1 MRSFFLILTSLF
13 YWGTS
18 LCPAQTGLVPV
29 PYTTVGS
36 TYTQNFDGL
45 PASGSFSLMGKGPFT
60 LSDPP
65 IRSLNLAGWQLLMTA
80 GSNANAS
87 FATSTGTSTGNGVY
101 SLGNAGSTERSLG
114 SLASST
120 GIYAFGVILT
130 NQTGSILN
138 SFTVS
143 FTAEQWR
150 KGGSTNKN
158 TWTFRYKTSQASQ
171 LSDSGLI
178 AEPRLNFLSL
188 ITTSTASSLNGNLPD
203 NQQRISVTLSGISWK
218 NGEQLLLRW
227 DDADENG
234 SDDIMAIDD
243 FAFSAS
249 LNSGP
254 PLLSN
259 PGADSITSGSALLSV
274 LADDHFQ
281 NTSIR
286 LYYDTNETFSN
297 PIMLHP
303 VPDILP
309 GGSGNTV
316 ITAKLSDLVPGRSY
330 HYYFTA
336 TNLHGEDSSTIK
348 SFTTAITAPS
358 VTTLVPSSVTS
369 STAVLGG
376 SVLDE
381 GGAPV
386 TDRGISWKILGDS
399 TSEERLISM
408 GSGLG
413 NFSQNIRQLPAGTQI
428 EVRAYAINSGG
439 KSYGRVYPFVTPVT
453 IISLGSLSNTTTNA
467 SQVVFLFR
475 TSHTIRG
482 LRTTHFIPVSET
494 ITGASIRS
502 VTGDTSHY
510 TITVATGNGDG
521 TLSIRLQNDSG
532 ISVPIDN
539 TPFTATTSYQID
551 KTPPL
556 IRQIRIPDTSFK
568 IGDTI
573 GVSLTVVP
581 DKENIRLLSG
591 TIASFPLMGFTK
603 VNDSSYSAHSN
614 ITNNGKEIAAA
625 DSIPVL
631 ISLQDETGNTAQYQ
645 LGIHQSSDGIDA
657 RKPSILSVKHPP
669 GNLYK
674 TGDTLD
680 FHVRFSEKVWLSNG
694 SPSLTLTIG
703 TRSRPAIY
711 VSGSGTDSIVLRYI
725 IQPGD
730 ADADGIRTTSSLNM
744 GSSVLKDAAGNTAST
759 SFTNTLPAGSIL
771 VDAIL
776 PVVTF
781 VNPPEP
787 NTYLTGDT
795 LCFRISFSKKV
806 WVDTTLGIPSIELS
820 FGSKKRSAVYLSGSG
835 SNTLLFHYC
844 IQRIDTEAKGI
855 KLSASIFD
863 SAVSLHDAI
872 GNPVNALLRN
882 IGKLDSI
889 FINPLRAT
897 ITGFQVPVERVYPA
911 GDSLVFVADYSET
924 VWVSTLTTVPYL
936 DLNTASG
943 SRKAT
948 YVKGSGTKQLYFVY
962 RIQSR
967 DTDKKG
973 ISLPAMISLGQATIT
988 DENNNPVPLNLPLS
1002 KKDTRIR
1009 LDGIAPQF
1017 VSVET
1022 DTIQVCGSST
1032 SVSLSSFLTVTDD
1045 EINDTLSWEIRPGS
1059 QTAMITGNHCSAT
1072 TKGKIMRPENIHYR
1086 ALENASGL
1094 DTLTAIISDGINRSV
1109 KKILVQITPVIRNN
1123 FITGPEMICAG
1134 EPTSVLQGSFPEGGN
1149 GTYTFTWEWSVLPD
1163 KKQFSKINGL
1173 EKNGMLPIFTDI
1185 KWFRRIV
1192 ESGACSDI
1200 SIPIRIIA
1208 VNNGLWLGKENNSWH
1223 QSGNWCGG
1231 RIPGPVTSV
1240 HVYPDTRYQPEI
1252 RDTASCGYLFMHDN
1266 SNLSIAHIL
1275 RISGGIVANRQQI
1288 DASKGSLVL
1297 QDTVQQ
1303 VISGSSFFLNRIQRL
1318 QINNPGGVKL
1328 TDTLFI
1334 SRELSLQK
1342 GVLSTGDRLL
1352 MLGGAYIGASAA
1364 GTNLSG
1370 KISTVQSITTGR
1382 RVFHFLS
1389 HPFTHNIGLSMIT
1402 DSVDITGENGNQNG
1416 FTNSQTQAASA
1427 FYYNPLKGNDS
1438 TGVEIGW
1445 TAFTNTSGLAANS
1458 WAPMQGIRLLVRGK
1472 PGQGLDGKPAGDG
1485 TNGTY
1490 LPLPVNLHYTGNM
1503 ATGDQERL
1511 LNGSQDNAFHVIGNP
1526 YLSNIDLSKISRS
1539 SGVSRHY
1546 WLWYPGMGKQ
1556 GGYSSFPFA
1565 VNNILPSFGA
1575 FMVETAAGTRQQ
1587 ILFTENSKSA
1597 DPASDPLI
1605 PVRIDDWYHIELR
1618 LESDSIL
1625 WDRLLLLQMD
1635 SARFGYDRNDASK
1648 LLNPDVNFYSHTY
1661 TGKQLSIDARPFT
1674 NESTIPLGLQ
1684 CLQPGIF
1691 RIRIS
1696 AVNLPAS
1703 NTLMLHD
1710 KLLDKWIPLQQD
1722 SNYRF
1727 LVRMDTLTQGNDR
1740 FEICSRKKQ
1749 EDPWLLPEPMEL
1761 SLSPVPATDRLRISF
1776 RAKEKGNTTVRIL
1789 GLSGRLLQTIS
1800 LGIQKEGQAWIPLG
1814 GLLRGIYLLELRCGN
1829 YRSSRIIMKD

>member
-1 MRSFFLILTSLF
+1 MRSFFLILASLF

-45 PASGSFSLMGKGPFT
+45 PASGSFSLTGKGPFT
-60 LSDPP
+60 LSAPP

-101 SLGNAGSTERSLG
+101 SLGNAGSTERALG

-130 NQTGSILN
+130 NQTGSLLN

-150 KGGSTNKN
+150 KGGSTHKN
-158 TWTFRYKTSQASQ
+158 TWTFRYKTGPVSQ
-171 LSDSGLI
+171 LSDSGLV
-178 AEPRLNFLSL
+178 AEPRLNFSSL
-188 ITTSTASSLNGNLPD
+188 ITTSPASSLNGNLPG
-203 NQQRISVTLSGISWK
+203 NQQRISVTLSAISWK

-227 DDADENG
+227 GDADESG

-243 FAFSAS
+243 FTFSAS

-254 PLLSN
+254 PLLSD
-259 PGADSITSGSALLSV
+259 PGADSITTGSARLSV
-274 LADDHFQ
+274 SADDHFQ
-281 NTSIR
+281 HTSIR
-286 LYYDTNETFSN
+286 LFYDTNRAFRS
-297 PIMLHP
+297 PVMLHP
-303 VPDILP
+303 VPDTLP

-316 ITAKLSDLVPGRSY
+316 VTAKLSGLAAGRSY
-330 HYYFTA
+330 YYYFTA
-336 TNLHGEDSSTIK
+336 ANLHGEDSSAIN
-348 SFTTAITAPS
+348 SFTTAVSAPS
-358 VTTLVPSSVTS
+358 VTTLAPSSVTS

-386 TDRGISWKILGDS
+386 TDRGISWKIVGDS
-399 TSEERLISM
+399 TAEERLISM

-413 NFSQNIRQLPAGTQI
+413 NFSQNILQLPAGTQI

-439 KSYGRVYPFVTPVT
+439 KSYGQVYPFVTPVT
-453 IISLGSLSNTTTNA
+453 IISLGSLSNTRTNA
-467 SQVVFLFR
+467 SQVAFLLR

-494 ITGASIRS
+494 ITGAGIRS

-510 TITVATGNGDG
+510 TITVTTGNGDG
-521 TLSIRLQNDSG
+521 TLSIRLLNDSG
-532 ISVPIDN
+532 ISIPIDN

-556 IRQIRIPDTSFK
+556 IRQVRIPDTTFK

-573 GVSLTVVP
+573 WVSLTMVP

-591 TIASFPLMGFTK
+591 TIAGFPLMGFTK
-603 VNDSSYSAHSN
+603 VNDSSYSAYSI

-657 RKPSILSVKHPP
+657 RKPSILSVKYPP

-674 TGDTLD
+674 MGDTLD
-680 FHVRFSEKVWLSNG
+680 FCMRFSEKVWLSKG

-703 TRSRPAIY
+703 TRSRPTSY

-744 GSSVLKDAAGNTAST
+744 GNSLLSDSAGNTANT

-771 VDAIL
+771 VDAVL
-776 PVVTF
+776 PVVTV
-781 VNPPEP
+781 VNPPES

-806 WVDTTLGIPSIELS
+806 WVDTTLDIPSIELS

-835 SNTLLFHYC
+835 SNTLLFQYS
-844 IQRIDTEAKGI
+844 IRRGDAGTNGI
-855 KLSASIFD
+855 KLGNAISD
-863 SAVSLHDAI
+863 SVASLHDSI
-872 GNPVNALLRN
+872 GNPVNPILRN
-882 IGKLDSI
+882 TGKLDSI
-889 FINPLRAT
+889 FINPVRAT
-897 ITGFQVPVERVYPA
+897 MNEFQFPEERVYAA
-911 GDSLVFVADYSET
+911 GDSLFFVATYSET
-924 VWVSTLTTVPYL
+924 IWVSTMTTVPYL
-936 DLNTASG
+936 DLSTASG
-943 SRKAT
+943 SRKAI

-962 RIQSR
+962 RVQSG

-973 ISLPAMISLGQATIT
+973 ISLPAVISPGQAAIT
-988 DENNNPVPLNLPLS
+988 DANDNPVPLNLPFS
-1002 KKDTRIR
+1002 KNDTRIR

-1017 VSVET
+1017 LSTGT
-1022 DTIQVCGSST
+1022 DTIQVCGSSA

-1059 QTAMITGNHCSAT
+1059 QTAIITGNHFSAI
-1072 TKGKIMRPENIHYR
+1072 TKGKTSRPENIHYR
-1086 ALENASGL
+1086 ASENATGM
-1094 DTLTAIISDGINRSV
+1094 DTLTAIISDGTNRSA

-1123 FITGPEMICAG
+1123 FITGPEMIC
-1134 EPTSVLQGSFPEGGN
+1134 TSEALPILQGSSPEGGN
-1149 GTYTFTWEWSVLPD
+1149 ETFTFTWESSVLPD
-1163 KKQFSKINGL
+1163 NKLFRKINGL
-1173 EKNGMLPIFTDI
+1173 EKNGLPPAFTGSN
-1185 KWFRRIV
+1185 WFRRIV
-1192 ESGACSDI
+1192 VSGACTDI
-1200 SIPIRIIA
+1200 STPIRIIA
-1208 VNNGLWLGKENNSWH
+1208 VNNGLWLGKKSNSWH
-1223 QSGNWCGG
+1223 QSGNWCDALV
-1231 RIPGPVTSV
+1231 PGPATSV
-1240 HVYPDTRYQPEI
+1240 HVYPGTDYQPEI
-1252 RDTASCGYLFMHDN
+1252 HDTASCGHLFMHDN
-1266 SNLSIAHIL
+1266 SKLSIAHVL
-1275 RISGGIVANRQQI
+1275 RICGGISADNQQI
-1288 DASKGSLVL
+1288 DAGKGTLVL
-1297 QDTVQQ
+1297 QDTIQQ
-1303 VISGSSFFLNRIQRL
+1303 LVSGSSFFQNSIQRL
-1318 QINNPGGVKL
+1318 QISNPGGVEL
-1328 TDTLFI
+1328 RDTLFI
-1334 SRELSLQK
+1334 SRELGLQK
-1342 GVLSTGDRLL
+1342 GFLSTGDRLL
-1352 MLGGAYIGASAA
+1352 MLQGARIGASAA
-1364 GTNLSG
+1364 GTGLSG

-1382 RVFHFLS
+1382 RVFHFFS
-1389 HPFTHNIGLSMIT
+1389 HPFTHNTGLSMIT
-1402 DSVDITGENGNQNG
+1402 DSIDITGENGNQNG
-1416 FTNSQTQAASA
+1416 FTNSQTQAPSA
-1427 FYYNPLKGNDS
+1427 FYYDPQKGNDS
-1438 TGVEIGW
+1438 TGAETGW
-1445 TAFTNTSGLAANS
+1445 TAFTHTNGLAENS
-1458 WAPMQGIRLLVRGK
+1458 WAPMQGIRLLVRGR

-1485 TNGTY
+1485 THGTY

-1503 ATGDQERL
+1503 ATGDQERQ
-1511 LNGSQDNAFHVIGNP
+1511 LNGSTDGAYQVIGNP
-1526 YLSNIDLSKISRS
+1526 YLSNIDLSRISRS

-1546 WLWYPGMGKQ
+1546 WLWYPGLGKQ
-1556 GGYSSFPFA
+1556 GGYSSYPFA
-1565 VNNILPSFGA
+1565 VNTILPAFGA
-1575 FMVETAAGTRQQ
+1575 FMVETAAGARQQ

-1597 DPASDPLI
+1597 DPPCDPLT

-1691 RIRIS
+1691 RIRVA
-1696 AVNLPAS
+1696 AVNLPAT

-1749 EDPWLLPEPMEL
+1749 EDPWLLTEPMEL

-1789 GLSGRLLQTIS
+1789 GLSGRPLQTIS

-1829 YRSSRIIMKD
+1829 YRSSRVIMKD